1 LVVAL
6 LAGWLLVVWVIAKR
20 PILSVPIVV
29 YIGLVVW
36 LGAHDAQALAVY
48 ALIALTTWRLVH
60 KRSFQRLVGRRLRSS
75 WRRLWV
81 YDRRWRATMVLSGL
95 GKRYGLRQRI
105 PRIRSVQS
113 EPWGDRV
120 LIRLAVGQR
129 TEDVERV
136 APALAHS
143 FGARVCRVRENRPG
157 RLWLLFA
164 ADDQLS
170 AQYLASAIEFVD
182 LAPLPGGGCR
192 RRTTTRPPNSGSAS
206 ASSVRDLRSTRR
218 KHGR

>member
-1 LVVAL
+1 MVVLGVLALMFMVVAL
-6 LAGWLLVVWVIAKR
+6 VAASRLVVRLIVRR
-20 PILSVPIVV
+20 PILCVPIAM
-29 YIGLVVW
+29 YIGLAEW

-48 ALIALTTWRLVH
+48 AVIVLALWRLVH
-60 KRSFQRLVGRRLRSS
+60 ERSFHRLVGRRLRSS

-95 GKRYGLRQRI
+95 GKRNGLRRRL

-113 EPWGDRV
+113 APGVDRV
-120 LIRLAVGQR
+120 LISLALGQC

-143 FGARVCRVRENRPG
+143 FGARSCRVTEDRPG

-164 ADDQLS
+164 TGD
-170 AQYLASAIEFVD
+170 
-182 LAPLPGGGCR
+182 PLTEPPPAALDARSRPGGH
-192 RRTTTRPPNSGSAS
+192 P
-206 ASSVRDLRSTRR
+206 
-218 KHGR
+218 GRAVGGR